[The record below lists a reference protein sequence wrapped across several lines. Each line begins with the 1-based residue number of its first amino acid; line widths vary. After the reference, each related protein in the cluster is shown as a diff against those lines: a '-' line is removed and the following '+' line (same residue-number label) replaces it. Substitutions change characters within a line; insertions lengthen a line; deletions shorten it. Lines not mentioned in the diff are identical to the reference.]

1 MTRAL
6 VFLDLSDMDQTLMQ
20 QIAGLNKTFEIE
32 KLYVAHYIEL
42 QEFSGDLNAHFQ
54 NMERPIEEILHE
66 ELMERAQI
74 SGLESHKVEVRIFKD
89 GSKKNMTS
97 WINASD
103 VDVCI
108 LGKKIVYRG
117 TGIFS
122 ARMARLLTK
131 NILFTTETS
140 RLVVKHMLVAVD
152 FSNYSKKAL
161 KFASQLRTGED
172 QKMTAYHV
180 FRLPGAYFPFVRVN
194 TEKLQDKQT
203 EDKLNKLRNFSS
215 GSKSA
220 DKVDLVVEYAGEE
233 TLGRKIYDFAKSH
246 FVDLIVMGVKGK
258 TDKDELLIGSVAE
271 QLIAVDKDLP
281 VLLVKN

>member
-6 VFLDLSDMDQTLMQ
+6 VFLDLSDMDQTLMH
-20 QIAGLNKTFEIE
+20 QIAELNRTFEIE

-54 NMERPIEEILHE
+54 DMERPIEEILQE
-66 ELMERAQI
+66 ELMERSHA
-74 SGLESHKVEVRIFKD
+74 SGLDSDKIEVLIFKD
-89 GSKKNMTS
+89 GSKTNMTT
-97 WINASD
+97 WINESD

-108 LGKKIVYRG
+108 LGKKIVYKG

-122 ARMARLLTK
+122 GRMARLLTK

-140 RLVVKHMLVAVD
+140 RLDIKHVLVAVD

-161 KFASQLRTGED
+161 GFASQFQTGED
-172 QKMTAYHV
+172 QKLTTYHV
-180 FRLPGAYFPFVRVN
+180 FRLPGAYFPFVRIN

-203 EDKLNKLRNFSS
+203 EEKLNKLRNFSS
-215 GSKSA
+215 GSKST
-220 DKVDLVVEYAGEE
+220 DNMDFVVEFAGNE

-281 VLLVKN
+281 VLLVKK

>member
-20 QIAGLNKTFEIE
+20 QIAGLNKVFEIE

-54 NMERPIEEILHE
+54 NMEWPIEEILHE
-66 ELMERAQI
+66 ELMDRAKD
-74 SGLESHKVEVRIFKD
+74 SGLDTEKIAVLIFKD

-97 WINASD
+97 WINESD
-103 VDVCI
+103 VDVCV
-108 LGKKIVYRG
+108 LGKKIVYKG

-122 ARMARLLTK
+122 GRMARLLTK

-140 RLVVKHMLVAVD
+140 RLDIRHTLVAVD
-152 FSNYSKKAL
+152 FSSFSKRAL
-161 KFASQLRTGED
+161 KFALRLQRQED
-172 QKMTAYHV
+172 QVMTAYHV
-180 FRLPGAYFPFVRVN
+180 FRLPGAYFPFVRMN
-194 TEKLQDKQT
+194 SEKLEDKQT
-203 EDKLNKLRNFSS
+203 NESLNKLRKFVS
-215 GSKSA
+215 GSENA
-220 DKVDLVVEYAGEE
+220 DQVDCVVEFAGSE
-233 TLGRKIYDFAKSH
+233 TLGKKIYDFAKSH
-246 FVDLIVMGVKGK
+246 FVDLVVMGVKGK
-258 TDKDELLIGSVAE
+258 TNKDNLLIGSVAE

>member
-20 QIAGLNKTFEIE
+20 QLAALHRAFEIE

-42 QEFSGDLNAHFQ
+42 KEFSGDLNAHFK

-66 ELMERAQI
+66 ELMERAQQ
-74 SGLESHKVEVRIFKD
+74 SGFGSEKIEVLIFKD
-89 GSKKNMTS
+89 GSKTNMTS
-97 WINASD
+97 WINHSD

-108 LGKKIVYRG
+108 LGKKIVYKG

-122 ARMARLLTK
+122 GRMARLLTK

-140 RLVVKHMLVAVD
+140 RLDIKHILVAID
-152 FSNYSKKAL
+152 FSNLSKKAL
-161 KFASQLRTGED
+161 NFASGLQTREEQSL
-172 QKMTAYHV
+172 TAYHV
-180 FRLPGAYFPFVRVN
+180 FRLPGAYFPFVRAN
-194 TEKLQDKQT
+194 TEKLQDKQAEENLT
-203 EDKLNKLRNFSS
+203 KLRKFTS
-215 GSKSA
+215 GSQST
-220 DKVDLVVEYAGEE
+220 DKIYLVVEYAGEE
-233 TLGRKIYDFAKSH
+233 TLGRKVYDFAKSH

>member
-20 QIAGLNKTFEIE
+20 QIAGLHKTFEIE

-66 ELMERAQI
+66 ELMERARE
-74 SGLESHKVEVRIFKD
+74 SGLESDKIEVLIFKD
-89 GSKKNMTS
+89 GSKTNMTT
-97 WINASD
+97 WINESD
-103 VDVCI
+103 VDVCV
-108 LGKKIVYRG
+108 LGKKIVYKG

-122 ARMARLLTK
+122 GRMARLLSK

-140 RLVVKHMLVAVD
+140 RLDIKHTLVAID
-152 FSNYSKKAL
+152 FSNFSKKAL
-161 KFASQLRTGED
+161 NFASQLQTRED
-172 QKMTAYHV
+172 QNMTAYHV
-180 FRLPGAYFPFVRVN
+180 FRLPGAYFPFVRAN
-194 TEKLQDKQT
+194 TEKLQDK
-203 EDKLNKLRNFSS
+203 EAEENLNKLHKFIS